1 MLEKQ
6 VIFFLLIGIFFF
18 AIKVS
23 YARREKSSHKWR
35 KKSSLKMLEKI
46 DTFAPQQVFAYIRKI
61 DPFVFEEAILSAL
74 EKREDIQVIR
84 NKRYT
89 GDGGI
94 DGIFFI
100 KIQTEEGV
108 IINKKCLI
116 QAKRYKSFVNS
127 SHIEDFN
134 QKILNEEAH
143 LGLFVHSGK
152 TRKSS
157 LSENKHSEHL
167 KIISGDKLIK
177 LLKHGAF

>member
-18 AIKVS
+18 ALKIS
-23 YARREKSSHKWR
+23 YFKREKYSHKWR
-35 KKSSLKMLEKI
+35 KKTSIKILEKI
-46 DTFAPQQVFAYIRKI
+46 DTFSPQQVFVYIRKI
-61 DPFVFEEAILSAL
+61 DPFVFEETILSAL
-74 EKREDIQVIR
+74 EKREDIQIVR

-89 GDGGI
+89 GDNGV
-94 DGIFFI
+94 DGVFYI

-108 IINKKCLI
+108 VNKKCLI

-127 SHIEDFN
+127 KHIEDFN
-134 QKILNEEAH
+134 QKILNEKAH

-152 TRKSS
+152 TRKPS

-167 KIISGDKLIK
+167 RIISGDKLIK